1 MGGSAHGHCHPVA
14 GHRGRTVDLHAA
26 AARDHAGHHVDPEED
41 RYPARGRGHLRHHQ
55 RGDPADREDRGLRV
69 LRAHPGPDRAGG
81 QRGAVPADQLDRRQA
96 GAAVPRRPVLADRG
110 TRRVDR
116 RHRQLD
122 PQRGH
127 PGPGQGRAQR
137 PVSQHRRGYLF
148 GIGAYVSW
156 GFFPLYFK
164 LLRPAG
170 PLEILAHR
178 VVWSA
183 LFVAVLLTLARNWR
197 RIIALRHRPRTL
209 LVIGIAAVLIAV
221 NWGTYIYGV
230 NTARVVETSLGY
242 FITPLISVAF
252 GLAVFGER
260 LRPAQWVAIGVGT
273 AAVAVLAVDYG
284 RLPWIALTL
293 AGSFASY
300 GLVKKRLGLPP
311 TDGLFVESA
320 VLALPGLG
328 YLTWLA
334 ATGRSTFTDR
344 PGHMAL
350 LL

>member
-1 MGGSAHGHCHPVA
+1 VG
-14 GHRGRTVDLHAA
+14 
-26 AARDHAGHHVDPEED
+26 E
-41 RYPARGRGHLRHHQ
+41 Q
-55 RGDPADREDRGLRV
+55 RK
-69 LRAHPGPDRAGG
+69 
-81 QRGAVPADQLDRRQA
+81 
-96 GAAVPRRPVLADRG
+96 
-110 TRRVDR
+110 
-116 RHRQLD
+116 
-122 PQRGH
+122 
-127 PGPGQGRAQR
+127 
-137 PVSQHRRGYLF
+137 GYLF
-148 GIGAYVSW
+148 GIAAYVLW

-164 LLRPAG
+164 LLRPSG

-183 LFVAVLLTLARNWR
+183 LFVGVLLTLACSWR
-197 RIIALRHRPRTL
+197 RIADLARRPRTL
-209 LVIGIAAVLIAV
+209 LVIGLAAVLIAV

-260 LRPAQWVAIGVGT
+260 LRPARWAALGVGT
-273 AAVAVLAVDYG
+273 VAVAVLAVDYG

-320 VLALPGLG
+320 ALAVPGLG
-328 YLTWLA
+328 YLAWLGA
-334 ATGRSTFTDR
+334 AGRSTFTAS
-344 PGHMAL
+344 PGHTML
-350 LL
+350 LLVSGAVTAVPLLMFAASANRITMTGLGILQYIAPILQFFVGVAIEHEPMPAARLFGFALVWLALVVFTWDGLRQSRRGARKVEPEPARSDSAADAAPPVRIS

>member
-1 MGGSAHGHCHPVA
+1 MG
-14 GHRGRTVDLHAA
+14 
-26 AARDHAGHHVDPEED
+26 E
-41 RYPARGRGHLRHHQ
+41 Q
-55 RGDPADREDRGLRV
+55 RK
-69 LRAHPGPDRAGG
+69 
-81 QRGAVPADQLDRRQA
+81 
-96 GAAVPRRPVLADRG
+96 
-110 TRRVDR
+110 
-116 RHRQLD
+116 
-122 PQRGH
+122 
-127 PGPGQGRAQR
+127 
-137 PVSQHRRGYLF
+137 GYLF
-148 GIGAYVSW
+148 GIAAYVLW

-164 LLRPAG
+164 LLRPSG

-183 LFVAVLLTLARNWR
+183 LFVGVLLTLARSWR
-197 RIIALRHRPRTL
+197 RIADLARRPRTL
-209 LVIGIAAVLIAV
+209 LVIGLAAVLIAV

-260 LRPAQWVAIGVGT
+260 LRPARWAALGVGT
-273 AAVAVLAVDYG
+273 VAVAVLAVDYG

-320 VLALPGLG
+320 ALAVPGLG
-328 YLTWLA
+328 YLAWLGA
-334 ATGRSTFTDR
+334 AGRSTLTAS
-344 PGHMAL
+344 PGHTML
-350 LL
+350 LLVSGAVTAVPLLMFAASANRITMTGLGILQYIAPILQFFVGVAIEHEPMPAARFFGFALVWLALVVFTWDGLRQSRRGARKVEPEPARSDSAADAAPPVRIS

>member
-1 MGGSAHGHCHPVA
+1 MG
-14 GHRGRTVDLHAA
+14 
-26 AARDHAGHHVDPEED
+26 E
-41 RYPARGRGHLRHHQ
+41 Q
-55 RGDPADREDRGLRV
+55 RK
-69 LRAHPGPDRAGG
+69 
-81 QRGAVPADQLDRRQA
+81 
-96 GAAVPRRPVLADRG
+96 
-110 TRRVDR
+110 
-116 RHRQLD
+116 
-122 PQRGH
+122 
-127 PGPGQGRAQR
+127 
-137 PVSQHRRGYLF
+137 GYLF
-148 GIGAYVSW
+148 GIAAYVLW

-164 LLRPAG
+164 LLRPSG

-183 LFVAVLLTLARNWR
+183 LFVGVLLTLARSWR
-197 RIIALRHRPRTL
+197 RIADLARRPRTL
-209 LVIGIAAVLIAV
+209 LVIGLAAVLIAV

-260 LRPAQWVAIGVGT
+260 LRPARWAALGVGT
-273 AAVAVLAVDYG
+273 VAVAVLAVDYG

-320 VLALPGLG
+320 ALAVPGLG
-328 YLTWLA
+328 YLAWLGA
-334 ATGRSTFTDR
+334 AGRSTLTAS
-344 PGHMAL
+344 PGHTML
-350 LL
+350 LLVSGAVTAVPLLMFAASANRITMTGLGILQYIAPILQFFVGVAIEHEPMPAARLFGFALVWLALVVFTWDGLRQSRRGARKVEPEPARSDSAADAAPPVRIS

>member
-1 MGGSAHGHCHPVA
+1 VG
-14 GHRGRTVDLHAA
+14 
-26 AARDHAGHHVDPEED
+26 E
-41 RYPARGRGHLRHHQ
+41 Q
-55 RGDPADREDRGLRV
+55 RK
-69 LRAHPGPDRAGG
+69 
-81 QRGAVPADQLDRRQA
+81 
-96 GAAVPRRPVLADRG
+96 
-110 TRRVDR
+110 
-116 RHRQLD
+116 
-122 PQRGH
+122 
-127 PGPGQGRAQR
+127 
-137 PVSQHRRGYLF
+137 GYLF
-148 GIGAYVSW
+148 GIAAYVLW

-164 LLRPAG
+164 LLRPSG

-183 LFVAVLLTLARNWR
+183 LFVGVLLTLACSWR
-197 RIIALRHRPRTL
+197 RIADLARRPRTL
-209 LVIGIAAVLIAV
+209 LVIGLAAVLIAV

-260 LRPAQWVAIGVGT
+260 LRPARWAALGVGT
-273 AAVAVLAVDYG
+273 VAVAVLAVDYG

-320 VLALPGLG
+320 ALAVPGLG
-328 YLTWLA
+328 YLAWLGA
-334 ATGRSTFTDR
+334 AGRSTLTAS
-344 PGHMAL
+344 PGHTML
-350 LL
+350 LLVSGAVTAVPLLMFAASANRITMTGLGILQYIAPILQFFVGVAIEHEPMPAARLFGFALVWLALVVFTWDGLRQSRRGARKVEPEPARSDSAADAAPPVRIS

>member
-1 MGGSAHGHCHPVA
+1 VG
-14 GHRGRTVDLHAA
+14 
-26 AARDHAGHHVDPEED
+26 E
-41 RYPARGRGHLRHHQ
+41 Q
-55 RGDPADREDRGLRV
+55 RK
-69 LRAHPGPDRAGG
+69 
-81 QRGAVPADQLDRRQA
+81 
-96 GAAVPRRPVLADRG
+96 
-110 TRRVDR
+110 
-116 RHRQLD
+116 
-122 PQRGH
+122 
-127 PGPGQGRAQR
+127 
-137 PVSQHRRGYLF
+137 GYLF
-148 GIGAYVSW
+148 GIAAYVLW

-164 LLRPAG
+164 LLRPSG

-183 LFVAVLLTLARNWR
+183 LFVGVLLTLARSWR
-197 RIIALRHRPRTL
+197 RIADLARRPRTL
-209 LVIGIAAVLIAV
+209 LVIGLAAVLIAV

-260 LRPAQWVAIGVGT
+260 LRPARWAALGVGT
-273 AAVAVLAVDYG
+273 VAVAVLAVDYG

-320 VLALPGLG
+320 ALAVPGLG
-328 YLTWLA
+328 YLAWLGA
-334 ATGRSTFTDR
+334 AGRSTFTAS
-344 PGHMAL
+344 PGHTML
-350 LL
+350 LLVSGAVTAVPLLMFAASANRITMTGLGILQYIAPILQFFVGVAIEHEPMPAARLFGFALVWLALVVFTWDGLRQSRRGARKVEPEPARSDSAADAAPPVRIS

>member
-1 MGGSAHGHCHPVA
+1 MG
-14 GHRGRTVDLHAA
+14 
-26 AARDHAGHHVDPEED
+26 E
-41 RYPARGRGHLRHHQ
+41 Q
-55 RGDPADREDRGLRV
+55 RK
-69 LRAHPGPDRAGG
+69 
-81 QRGAVPADQLDRRQA
+81 
-96 GAAVPRRPVLADRG
+96 
-110 TRRVDR
+110 
-116 RHRQLD
+116 
-122 PQRGH
+122 
-127 PGPGQGRAQR
+127 
-137 PVSQHRRGYLF
+137 GYLF
-148 GIGAYVSW
+148 GIAAYVLW

-164 LLRPAG
+164 LLRPSG

-183 LFVAVLLTLARNWR
+183 LFVGVLLTLACSWR
-197 RIIALRHRPRTL
+197 RIADLARRPRTL
-209 LVIGIAAVLIAV
+209 LVIGLAAVLIAV

-260 LRPAQWVAIGVGT
+260 LRPARWAALGVGT
-273 AAVAVLAVDYG
+273 VAVAVLAVDYG

-320 VLALPGLG
+320 ALAVPGLG
-328 YLTWLA
+328 YLAWLGA
-334 ATGRSTFTDR
+334 AGRSTLTAS
-344 PGHMAL
+344 PGHTML
-350 LL
+350 LLVSGAVTAVPLLMFAASANRITMTGLGILQYIAPILQFFVGVAIEHEPMPAARLFGFALVWLALVVFTWDGLRQSRRGARKVEPEPARSDSAADAAPPVRIS